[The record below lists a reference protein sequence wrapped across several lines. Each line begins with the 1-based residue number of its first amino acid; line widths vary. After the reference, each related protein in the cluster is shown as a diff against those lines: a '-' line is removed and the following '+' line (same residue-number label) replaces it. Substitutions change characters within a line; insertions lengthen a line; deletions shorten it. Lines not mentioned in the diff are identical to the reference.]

1 MDPVLK
7 PLATES
13 NQRMTVSPNLDPR
26 SRSDEQLQSLLRVCV
41 EAKGSDL
48 HLSVGE
54 PPFIRRGG
62 LLFRLADQPPLSH
75 AEIQGL
81 AGRLTRDIG
90 SADLDRR
97 GAVDGAVN
105 GRAGGRFRFNVFRRQ
120 NQLSIAIRRLE
131 DTIRTLDSLGLPTSL
146 YDLADLADGLVIVAG
161 PTGSGK
167 TTTLATLIDHIA
179 QNHAYH
185 IITIEDPVEYLHRSQ
200 RSLVQQRQL
209 GLDCP
214 SFYEA
219 LIASLRQDPDVIL
232 VGEIRDLNT
241 IRTAI
246 TAAETGH
253 LVFTTVHAGDSV
265 GAMERITSVF
275 PAEEQSGVRR
285 QLAMVLRTVISQQL
299 MVADGS
305 AVAADIRKGENRVA
319 RRVMCSEIM
328 HVNTAIA
335 NLISVGKTNQ
345 IYSTIETGGGTGM
358 QTRDQDLA
366 RLLQA
371 GLISARKAMNYAHHP
386 AVVRERLRRLRDGS
400 FRTTGG
406 ASRRMG
412 GVS

>member
-1 MDPVLK
+1 MTDAPTSDPPSPFEE
-7 PLATES
+7 PLQA
-13 NQRMTVSPNLDPR
+13 
-26 SRSDEQLQSLLRVCV
+26 LLRLCI
-41 EAKGSDL
+41 ESKSSDL

-54 PPFIRRGG
+54 PPFMRREG
-62 LLFRLADQPPLSH
+62 LLVRVPDRPPLSQ
-75 AEIQGL
+75 AEIEGL

-90 SADLDRR
+90 LADLDRR
-97 GAVDGAVN
+97 GAVDGAVS
-105 GRAGGRFRFNVFRRQ
+105 GSSGGRFRFNVFRRQ

-146 YDLADLADGLVIVAG
+146 YDLAELADGLVIVAG

-167 TTTLATLIDHIA
+167 TTTLATLIDRIN

-185 IITIEDPVEYLHRSQ
+185 IITIEDPVEYLHRSGQ
-200 RSLVQQRQL
+200 SLVQQRQL

-214 SFYEA
+214 SFNDA

-265 GAMERITSVF
+265 GVIERITSVF
-275 PAEEQSGVRR
+275 PADEQAGVRR

-305 AVAADIRKGENRVA
+305 AVAADIRKGETRVA
-319 RRVMCSEIM
+319 RRVICSEIM
-328 HVNTAIA
+328 HVNSAIS
-335 NLISVGKTNQ
+335 NLIAVGKSNQ
-345 IYSTIETGGGTGM
+345 IYSTIESGGALGM

-371 GLISARKAMNYAHHP
+371 GMISDRSAMAYANNP
-386 AVVRERLRRLRDGS
+386 AVVQDRLQRLRQRGVQAA
-400 FRTTGG
+400 G
-406 ASRRMG
+406 AANVRMR